1 MATPHGLKVL
11 FVAGFGP
18 IVENAAPSKA
28 SYADALALPLLSS
41 PDEPDYLHTEKVNR
55 VRHFALWPLA
65 SAARS
70 CFGADV
76 WPAEMPK
83 PTAWIEF
90 DVEDVRPGERRV
102 AARRLPA
109 ARRFAHRAL
118 GTNGHPV
125 PQPGGAAGRPD
136 VYPVDALMDPVSGYW
151 CGTSDCHCR
160 AQGIQRGT
168 AAAGRGCGRREHPG
182 RSILFGHIN
191 QNFRWSDRSLCCSA
205 G

>member
-1 MATPHGLKVL
+1 MTTPHGLKVL

-28 SYADALALPLLSS
+28 LYADALALPLLSS
-41 PDEPDYLHTEKVNR
+41 PDEPDYLHTDKVNG

-90 DVEDVRPGERRV
+90 DVEDVRQ
-102 AARRLPA
+102 AS
-109 ARRFAHRAL
+109 
-118 GTNGHPV
+118 
-125 PQPGGAAGRPD
+125 
-136 VYPVDALMDPVSGYW
+136 DAL
-151 CGTSDCHCR
+151 
-160 AQGIQRGT
+160 QQRGYRLLVDSRT
-168 AAAGRGCGRREHPG
+168 EPWGQTVTRFLSPEGLLVGLTFTPWMR
-182 RSILFGHIN
+182 
-191 QNFRWSDRSLCCSA
+191 
-205 G
+205 